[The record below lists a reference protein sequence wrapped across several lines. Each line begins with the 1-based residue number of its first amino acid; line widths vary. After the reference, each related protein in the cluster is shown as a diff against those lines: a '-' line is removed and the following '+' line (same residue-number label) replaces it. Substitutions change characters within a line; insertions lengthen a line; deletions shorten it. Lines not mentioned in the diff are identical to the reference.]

1 MIVDRTERQNL
12 SMISLV
18 NTADLLSFVFY
29 DRKRIKDN
37 QPPVI
42 EAF

>member
-1 MIVDRTERQNL
+1 MIVDRTERQSW
-12 SMISLV
+12 SMISLA
-18 NTADLLSFVFY
+18 NTEGLSIFVFY